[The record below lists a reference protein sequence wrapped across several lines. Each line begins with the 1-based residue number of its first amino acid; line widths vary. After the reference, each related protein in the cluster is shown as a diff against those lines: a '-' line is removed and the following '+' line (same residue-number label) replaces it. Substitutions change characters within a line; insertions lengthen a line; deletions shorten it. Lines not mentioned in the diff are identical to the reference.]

1 MNGTIAFTGGA
12 RLGWVQATWPF
23 GRLSISPGQLTIS
36 LAFVGR
42 YTFAP
47 SDVSRLERCGI
58 ASNDVR
64 IVHTRSDYPET
75 VIFRC
80 GGRVQRVLDAATRAG
95 FHARVPSSS
104 RPRGMPF
111 RWIAVAQVAAAWN
124 VLAFL
129 DQGLPLWSGARPPG
143 LLFIAALGMLLG
155 VSFAIQISETAQV
168 WALKPGRSVSEVAP
182 FLRLVQLI
190 GGFLVAA
197 LTWQRLF

>member
-1 MNGTIAFTGGA
+1 MRSRAALASDGS
-12 RLGWVQATWPF
+12 RRR
-23 GRLSISPGQLTIS
+23 GRSDDCQSRPVS
-36 LAFVGR
+36 SR
-42 YTFAP
+42 FAP

-95 FHARVPSSS
+95 FHARVPSSL

-129 DQGLPLWSGARPPG
+129 DQGLPLWGGARPPG
-143 LLFIAALGMLLG
+143 LLFIAALGMLLS